1 MRARQVFRMSF
12 PCIAAARRFDYTA
25 HMPLVIG
32 SQRYG
37 WIRRRDVDALRRW
50 PDVFEI
56 NSLAVRI
63 HPRHDTCEARTAALA
78 PVIEA
83 LAADGLITGWR
94 NEQYAIRQRLYD
106 DPLAWIERA
115 ASRFF
120 GTRTFAVHVNG
131 FVAARVIGEVP
142 QMWIARRSV
151 HKATDPGCL
160 DNAAAGGIGNGIGV
174 GDTLVKECWEEAGI
188 PAPLAR
194 DARPG
199 RTLHILAEIAEGVQA
214 EQIFVYDLALPRG
227 FVPENQDG
235 EASGHFL
242 CAPGHV
248 REIVAQGRMTV
259 DASLATLDFLL
270 REGALHAQECPGMDA
285 LFYPPDE

>member
-1 MRARQVFRMSF
+1 MSF
-12 PCIAAARRFDYTA
+12 ACIAAARRFDYTA
-25 HMPLVIG
+25 HLPLVIG

-37 WIRRRDVDALRRW
+37 WIRRRDVESLRRW

-78 PVIEA
+78 SVIEA
-83 LAADGLITGWR
+83 LAEQGRITGWR
-94 NEQYAIRQRLYD
+94 NERYAIRQRLYD
-106 DPLAWIERA
+106 APMAWIERA

-131 FVAARVIGEVP
+131 YVPSRFVGEAP
-142 QMWIARRSV
+142 ALWIARRSV

-160 DNAAAGGIGNGIGV
+160 DNTAAGGIGNGIGV

-188 PAPLAR
+188 PAHLANE
-194 DARPG
+194 ARPG
-199 RTLHILAEIAEGVQA
+199 RTLHILAEIPEGVQW

-235 EASGHFL
+235 EASAHGL
-242 CAPGHV
+242 CLAGEV
-248 REIVAQGRMTV
+248 RDMIGRGKMTV
-259 DASLATLDFLL
+259 DAGLASLDFLL
-270 REGALHAQECPGMDA
+270 REGVVHAKDCAGIEA
-285 LFYPPDE
+285 LFKPADE